1 MALLLLLLKKE
12 LIALN
17 VCRGVVVNTTKKY
30 KKYYTNRGFTLLEVM
45 MAMAIFTI
53 GILAIVGIQHMIVR
67 GNTNGNVVTQQL
79 MLAQRVMEQLKNNPD
94 PNILTSSVLNSVDVN
109 GDNGGPYNVT
119 STVTNPIGG
128 NSSRYITITVTK
140 NGPGGHPITI
150 QSLTHGNGI

>member
-1 MALLLLLLKKE
+1 MKLSLHPARPRSPRKTLLGRRLPFL
-12 LIALN
+12 
-17 VCRGVVVNTTKKY
+17 VSY
-30 KKYYTNRGFTLLEVM
+30 PSSGFTLLEVM

-94 PNILTSSVLNSVDVN
+94 PNSLTSSVLNSIDIN

-128 NSSRYITITVTK
+128 NSSRFIRITVSK

>member
-1 MALLLLLLKKE
+1 
-12 LIALN
+12 
-17 VCRGVVVNTTKKY
+17 VNTTKKY
-30 KKYYTNRGFTLLEVM
+30 IKNYDNVGFTLLEVM

-53 GILAIVGIQHMIVR
+53 GILAIVGIQHMIVQ
-67 GNTNGNVVTQQL
+67 GNTNGNVVTEQL

-94 PNILTSSVLNSVDVN
+94 PNVLTSSVLNSVDIN